1 MNSGH
6 KYKIVKIDDKIT
18 FHLRKP
24 ENKVIIDMFTSAEG
38 FRTRSEWVANVMENE
53 VIPNRIKKFSK

>member
-1 MNSGH
+1 MNRDH
-6 KYKIVKIDDKIT
+6 KYKIAKIDDKIT

-38 FRTRSEWVANVMENE
+38 FRTRSEWVAHVTENE
-53 VIPNRIKKFSK
+53 VLPNRINKNFR

>member
-38 FRTRSEWVANVMENE
+38 FLTRSEWVANVMENE